1 MRLMI
6 VPIVLV
12 GRNRVSAVNRVSASR
27 RIGTETLMDLC
38 SANTLMNSNNEKQN
52 QIKQQTNVYIWR
64 FPEIWAM
71 WVNNNKPSPSH
82 HHSYGC
88 YGYHSQSWVVKITL
102 F

>member
-1 MRLMI
+1 MILYHIVTSGNNKIAINIVMRVMT

-27 RIGTETLMDLC
+27 RIGTKTLMDLC

-64 FPEIWAM
+64 FPKIWVM
-71 WVNNNKPSPSH
+71 WVK
-82 HHSYGC
+82 
-88 YGYHSQSWVVKITL
+88 QQ
-102 F
+102 